1 MVWANILLP
10 GWGLSG
16 ERHRKWFSWCWF
28 WEHKVFVDTELIQ
41 MELHAPCAHRAKFRY
56 MRFHGHRFFPRF
68 QARGHQVMVRWAALG
83 CL

>member
-28 WEHKVFVDTELIQ
+28 WEHKVFVDTELHQWEGQVLVLHGSPWVYTYSHCHQ
-41 MELHAPCAHRAKFRY
+41 MITQQQPKGPRELVEVT
-56 MRFHGHRFFPRF
+56 
-68 QARGHQVMVRWAALG
+68 QNL
-83 CL
+83 